1 MPGRGGITDPIPQ
14 DFKKIIAEIEGA
26 GVTTYKLSLMM
37 HRQFIQ
43 IQRWKKGVEPK
54 YHEGV
59 MLLLIHRVHVPRE
72 TETTLQN
79 EPSETHNAETQA

>member
-1 MPGRGGITDPIPQ
+1 MTAPAPV
-14 DFKKIIAEIEGA
+14 DFKQIIADLEKAKI
-26 GVTTYKLSLMM
+26 TTYKLSLMM
-37 HRQFIQ
+37 HRQFVQ

>member
-14 DFKKIIAEIEGA
+14 DFKKIIADIEAA

-37 HRQFIQ
+37 HRQFVQ

-59 MLLLIHRVHVPRE
+59 MLLLIHRVHVPHG
-72 TETTLQN
+72 TLQN